1 MKIVGLL
8 YNTKTVASLTFTETS
23 NKSTSH
29 KFLKAKEASFNVLAQ
44 RSIERAIKSRHNEI
58 KDF

>member
-29 KFLKAKEASFNVLAQ
+29 KFLKAKEASFNVIA
-44 RSIERAIKSRHNEI
+44 IERAIKSGI
-58 KDF
+58 MK